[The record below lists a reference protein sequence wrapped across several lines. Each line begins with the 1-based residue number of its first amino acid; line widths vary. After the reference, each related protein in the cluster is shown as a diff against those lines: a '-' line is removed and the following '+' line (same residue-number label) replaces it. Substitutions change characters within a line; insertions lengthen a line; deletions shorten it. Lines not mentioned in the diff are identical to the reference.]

1 MRQAKRAELLQE
13 VHSTVGSAFHQQLRH
28 LHAVGLQTFQTG
40 MQAALQANPAGF
52 SDAVQE

>member
-28 LHAVGLQTFQTG
+28 LHAAGLQIFQTG

-52 SDAVQE
+52 SNAVQE